1 MKELVIPERNNL
13 TKKEYIEVLTKF
25 IFTCFYGLENYD
37 GSKQFKGAQYIDS
50 KRLAVAFCNKIYK
63 KRTKK

>member
-1 MKELVIPERNNL
+1 MSQITIPERNNL

-25 IFTCFYGLENYD
+25 IFNIFYGDNSYD
-37 GSKQFKGAQYIDS
+37 ISKACSGYPYCYS
-50 KRLAVAFCNKIYK
+50 KRLAVAFCNKIYG